1 MKIDTHTPH
10 VEQDWA
16 EAFLLELRLRGV
28 GGRRIGAA
36 LAEVEAHCAE
46 SGESARE
53 AFGDPTAYAVD
64 LAPEPAAMRDWRA
77 ELLPSGLGLAGM
89 LLTLAALG
97 ALRTDTRVEVTTGVV
112 AVVLLTTVGVAL
124 IVRFADRLLRA
135 VVRHWWVA
143 VLGALAP
150 ICLFVAILLLGRH
163 TLLTLSASG
172 TLVAGVVL
180 LAGSTAMAL
189 RAPVASD
196 PVVGPDEAGGAGTVA
211 DDAVARG
218 LERLTPWLLPLLTVV
233 MALPLLLLEP

>member
-1 MKIDTHTPH
+1 MRIDTHTPH

-46 SGESARE
+46 SGESARA
-53 AFGDPTAYAVD
+53 AFGDPAAYAVE
-64 LAPEPAAMRDWRA
+64 LAPEPVAMRDWRA

-97 ALRTDTRVEVTTGVV
+97 ALRTGSRVEVTTGVV
-112 AVVLLTTVGVAL
+112 AVFALTILGIAL
-124 IVRFADRLLRA
+124 VVRHAERLLRA

-150 ICLFVAILLLGRH
+150 IGLFAAILVLGAH
-163 TLLTLSASG
+163 TLFTLSASG
-172 TLVAGVVL
+172 TLVVGVVL

-189 RAPVASD
+189 RVTGLSD
-196 PVVGPDEAGGAGTVA
+196 PVVGPEEAGGAGTVA
-211 DDAVARG
+211 DDAVSRG
-218 LERLTPWLLPLLTVV
+218 LERLTPWLLPVLTVV